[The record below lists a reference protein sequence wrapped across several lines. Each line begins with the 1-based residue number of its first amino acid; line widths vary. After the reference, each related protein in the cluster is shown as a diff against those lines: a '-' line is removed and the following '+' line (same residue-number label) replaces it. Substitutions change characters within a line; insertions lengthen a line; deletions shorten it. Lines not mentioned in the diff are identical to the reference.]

1 MLMKTNPIL
10 QAMQTRQTMPGNLG
24 QIKQMMN
31 MVQNAGNPQAMLMN
45 MAQSN
50 PQLKQ
55 VMDIV
60 NNSGGDPKAAFYK
73 MAQEKGVDPDS
84 VLNMLR

>member
-1 MLMKTNPIL
+1 MRANPIL
-10 QAMQTRQTMPGNLG
+10 QAMQTRQQMPGNLG